1 MALRLSAAAWRRLA
15 ALAVGLALLYAAFEY
30 GRSVAGYSAFHSQ
43 QERQVLASRIRQ
55 LDAQRQ
61 LLERR
66 IAAREVSGRV
76 DAEAQSE
83 AQAMIGEL
91 QAELARQQQEL
102 DFYRGLVAE
111 KFGTGTIKVQ
121 ELAVRPAEPGRFTVL
136 VTLVHS
142 AARDSIASG
151 SLTLTITG
159 SRAGALARLGL
170 EDLTED
176 RRSRVDF
183 SLRYLTTVQVPVVVP
198 AGFTP
203 ASIELEF
210 RSNRSGPE
218 PVRQTFPWSG
228 VIGGEGETA
237 LTHDGPTQ

>member
-1 MALRLSAAAWRRLA
+1 MAVRLTPAGWRRLA

-30 GRSVAGYSAFHSQ
+30 GRSVAGYSALSSLMQ
-43 QERQVLASRIRQ
+43 RQALASRVGQ
-55 LDAQRQ
+55 LDEQRQ

-66 IAAREVSGRV
+66 LAAREVAGRV

-83 AQAMIGEL
+83 VQSMIGEL

-102 DFYRGLVAE
+102 EFYRGLVAE

-121 ELAVRPAEPGRFTVL
+121 ELTVSPAEAGRFTVA

-142 AARDSIASG
+142 ATRDSTATG
-151 SLTLTITG
+151 SLTLVING
-159 SRAGALARLGL
+159 SRAGALARLDL

-176 RRSRVDF
+176 RRSRIDF
-183 SLRYLTTVQVPVVVP
+183 SLRYLTTVQVPVVLP

-203 ASIELEF
+203 ASIDLEF
-210 RSNRSGPE
+210 RSNRSGPD
-218 PVRQTFPWSG
+218 PVRQSFPWSG
-228 VIGGEGETA
+228 VIAGESKPA
-237 LTHDGPTQ
+237 LTGGAPPE

>member
-1 MALRLSAAAWRRLA
+1 VAIRLTPAGWRRLA

-30 GRSVAGYSAFHSQ
+30 GRSVAGYSALSSLMQ
-43 QERQVLASRIRQ
+43 RQALASRVGQ
-55 LDAQRQ
+55 LDEQRLQ
-61 LLERR
+61 LERR
-66 IAAREVSGRV
+66 LAAREVAGRV

-83 AQAMIGEL
+83 VQAMIGEL

-121 ELAVRPAEPGRFTVL
+121 ELTVRPAEPGRFTVL

-142 AARDSIASG
+142 AARDSTATG
-151 SLTLTITG
+151 SLSLTITG

-170 EDLTED
+170 AELTED

-183 SLRYLTTVQVPVVVP
+183 SLRYLTTVPIPVVVP

-203 ASIELEF
+203 AAIDLEL
-210 RSNRSGPE
+210 RSSRGGPD

-228 VIGGEGETA
+228 VIAAEPEAA
-237 LTHDGPTQ
+237 LTRGIPPE

>member
-1 MALRLSAAAWRRLA
+1 MALRLTPAASRRLA
-15 ALAVGLALLYAAFEY
+15 ALAVGLALLYASFEY
-30 GRSVAGYSAFHSQ
+30 GRSVAGYSALSSLMQ
-43 QERQVLASRIRQ
+43 RQALASRVGQ
-55 LDAQRQ
+55 LDEQRLQ
-61 LLERR
+61 LERR
-66 IAAREVSGRV
+66 LAAREVAGRV

-83 AQAMIGEL
+83 VQAMIGEL

-121 ELAVRPAEPGRFTVL
+121 ELTVRPAGPGRFTIL

-142 AARDSIASG
+142 ATRDATATG

-159 SRAGALARLGL
+159 SRAGSLARLGL

-183 SLRYLTTVQVPVVVP
+183 SLRYLTTLQIPVLMP

-210 RSNRSGPE
+210 RSTRSGPE

-228 VIGGEGETA
+228 VIGGVAESA
-237 LTHDGPTQ
+237 LTHDAPNQ

>member
-1 MALRLSAAAWRRLA
+1 MALRLTPAAWRRLA
-15 ALAVGLALLYAAFEY
+15 ALAVGLALLYASFEY
-30 GRSVAGYSAFHSQ
+30 GRSVAGYSALSSLMQ
-43 QERQVLASRIRQ
+43 RQALASRVSQ

-66 IAAREVSGRV
+66 VAVREVSGRV

-121 ELAVRPAEPGRFTVL
+121 ELTVKPAEAGRFTVL

-142 AARDSIASG
+142 ATRDATPERSAKG
-151 SLTLTITG
+151 SST
-159 SRAGALARLGL
+159 
-170 EDLTED
+170 
-176 RRSRVDF
+176 
-183 SLRYLTTVQVPVVVP
+183 
-198 AGFTP
+198 FTP
-203 ASIELEF
+203 RTERSPRAVPLRASCAPAACTSVRYPPSSSTIGSTGTRRPPP
-210 RSNRSGPE
+210 RSPMRCS
-218 PVRQTFPWSG
+218 FLPW
-228 VIGGEGETA
+228 
-237 LTHDGPTQ
+237 